1 MRFISSI
8 LIVLF
13 GCISCLNTGST
24 PSDVSIKLPTNM
36 PDNIKGGGYS
46 VCVERID
53 TSDSSCTESYLMHRN
68 FDDVAIDLNVNS
80 NCQKGYRVKMWLWG
94 DSSSKAPLYGLNP
107 KKSSSSFSYQ
117 NGYLILTYNDLSNDK
132 LTLGLNFLPV
142 SSSDS
147 SSGVGSTSS
156 HGWED
161 FFTSITGGGSSS
173 SSSSSKVSVDTSCNS
188 EGNEKNYAKDNSSSN
203 QGSLQAPTGS
213 IINLGSST
221 PNIKASSYPSMVI
234 YTFSSGC
241 SPCEQL
247 KSWVASSGSAFKS
260 KIYVYQNDVPY
271 GDSSVSNCSGGGA
284 RPVVEFYDKSGSRT
298 SDCVVG
304 FNQLQINQAIQKL
317 TN

>member
-8 LIVLF
+8 LVVLF
-13 GCISCLNTGST
+13 GCISCLNTSSS
-24 PSDVSIKLPTNM
+24 PSDVTIKLPTNL
-36 PDNIKGGGYS
+36 PDNIKNGGYS

-94 DSSSKAPLYGLNP
+94 DSSSKTPLYGLNP

-117 NGYLILTYNDLSNDK
+117 NGYLILTYNDLANDK

-142 SSSDS
+142 SSSNS
-147 SSGVGSTSS
+147 SSSS
-156 HGWED
+156 SSSSGWED
-161 FFTSITGGGSSS
+161 FFTSITGGGSSPS
-173 SSSSSKVSVDTSCNS
+173 SNTVSVDTSCNS
-188 EGNEKNYAKDNSSSN
+188 EGNEKNYAKNNSSSN
-203 QGSLQAPTGS
+203 GESLDAPTGS
-213 IINLGSST
+213 IISLGTST

-247 KSWVASSGSAFKS
+247 KSWVASNGSMFKS

-304 FNQLQINQAIQKL
+304 FNQSQIKQAIQRL